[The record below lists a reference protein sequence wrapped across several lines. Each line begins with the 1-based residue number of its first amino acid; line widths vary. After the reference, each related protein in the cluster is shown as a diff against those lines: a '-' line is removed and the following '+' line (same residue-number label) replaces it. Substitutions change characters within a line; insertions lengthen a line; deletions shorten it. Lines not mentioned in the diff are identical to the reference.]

1 MAASRED
8 LVKALRTSLMDAERL
23 RRENDRLIAESTEPV
38 AIVAMA
44 CRLPGGVTDPESL
57 WKLVD
62 EGRDAIGPFPTD
74 RGWDLETLFD
84 ADPDA
89 VGKSYV
95 REAGFLEGAG
105 GFDAA
110 FFGIS
115 PREALSLD
123 PQQRL
128 LLETAWETF
137 ERAGMDPRSVEGR
150 DIAVFAGGS
159 GQGYGG
165 GPGDAPKGLEGYL
178 GVGASGSVI
187 SGRVSYTLGL
197 TGPAVTVD
205 TACSSSLV
213 AAHLA
218 VQALR
223 SGECSM
229 ALAGGVA
236 VMGQPTAF
244 VEFSRQRGLAPDG
257 RCKSFGEGADGT
269 TWSEG
274 VGLVLLERLSDARRN
289 GHEVLAVIRGTA
301 VNQDGAS
308 NGLTAPNG
316 PSQERVIR
324 QALSNAGLT
333 VADVDAVEAHGTG
346 TALGDP
352 IEAQAVLATY
362 GRNRPADQPLWL
374 GSLKSNIGH
383 AQAAA
388 GIASVIKTVMAL
400 RHGRLPKTLH
410 AEQPTSQ
417 VNWTSGA
424 VSLLTEARAGAVYAD
439 PPRAGGC
446 PCGGRGS
453 PP

>member
-1 MAASRED
+1 
-8 LVKALRTSLMDAERL
+8 
-23 RRENDRLIAESTEPV
+23 
-38 AIVAMA
+38 
-44 CRLPGGVTDPESL
+44 
-57 WKLVD
+57 
-62 EGRDAIGPFPTD
+62 
-74 RGWDLETLFD
+74 
-84 ADPDA
+84 
-89 VGKSYV
+89 
-95 REAGFLEGAG
+95 
-105 GFDAA
+105 
-110 FFGIS
+110 
-115 PREALSLD
+115 
-123 PQQRL
+123 QRL

-165 GPGDAPKGLEGYL
+165 GPGAAPKGLEGYL

-213 AAHLA
+213 ATHLA

-289 GHEVLAVIRGTA
+289 GHQVLAVIRGTA

-333 VADVDAVEAHGTG
+333 VADVDTVEAHGTG

-362 GRNRPADQPLWL
+362 GRNRPAGQPLWL

-410 AEQPTSQ
+410 AEHPTTK
-417 VNWTSGA
+417 VNWTEGA
-424 VSLLTEARAGAVYAD
+424 VSLLTEARQW
-439 PPRAGGC
+439 PETEHPRRAGISSFGV
-446 PCGGRGS
+446 S
-453 PP
+453 

>member
-8 LVKALRTSLMDAERL
+8 LVKALRTSLMDVERL

-57 WKLVD
+57 WELVA
-62 EGRDAIGPFPTD
+62 EGRDAIGPFPQD
-74 RGWDLETLFD
+74 RGWDLDTLFD
-84 ADPDA
+84 PDPDA

-165 GPGDAPKGLEGYL
+165 GPGEAPKGLEGYL

-213 AAHLA
+213 ATHLA

-257 RCKSFGEGADGT
+257 RCKSFGESADGT

-289 GHEVLAVIRGTA
+289 GHDVLAVIRGTA
-301 VNQDGAS
+301 VNQD
-308 NGLTAPNG
+308 
-316 PSQERVIR
+316 
-324 QALSNAGLT
+324 
-333 VADVDAVEAHGTG
+333 
-346 TALGDP
+346 
-352 IEAQAVLATY
+352 
-362 GRNRPADQPLWL
+362 
-374 GSLKSNIGH
+374 
-383 AQAAA
+383 
-388 GIASVIKTVMAL
+388 
-400 RHGRLPKTLH
+400 
-410 AEQPTSQ
+410 
-417 VNWTSGA
+417 
-424 VSLLTEARAGAVYAD
+424 
-439 PPRAGGC
+439 
-446 PCGGRGS
+446 
-453 PP
+453 